1 MSGFERELLST
12 LQEAPNMEPTPPPP
26 PQFCPLQMRMRFFV
40 FFYPLARHATD
51 EFGREGRGE
60 I

>member
-1 MSGFERELLST
+1 
-12 LQEAPNMEPTPPPP
+12 MEPTPPPP